1 MLGFFVSKDEAM
13 IMPST
18 KKIFLAQVK
27 LHQTVP
33 IGGLITLSQRVLKTG
48 VLIEFNYRAE

>member
-13 IMPST
+13 IMPSI
-18 KKIFLAQVK
+18 KKIFCAQVK
-27 LHQTVP
+27 LHPTVS
-33 IGGLITLSQRVLKTG
+33 IGGLITLSQHVLKTG